1 MLETD
6 HAGGK
11 NDARGVLLKHFE
23 RKKYSKLQSD
33 FYRVHRLTTIHR
45 GAVLMEKRVDS
56 ILNDPIVAAA
66 R

>member
-33 FYRVHRLTTIHR
+33 FYRVHRYPSWCR
-45 GAVLMEKRVDS
+45 ADGEES
-56 ILNDPIVAAA
+56 
-66 R
+66 